1 MPTDQI
7 LHLLISERDKL
18 TRAIEALQGSSR
30 RGTRRKTATPVPD
43 AAPTPNR
50 SRKRAR
56 WTPAMKLAA
65 SKRAKAAYAERMKA
79 GKKR

>member
-1 MPTDQI
+1 MSDI
-7 LHLLISERDKL
+7 LSLLIAERDKL
-18 TRAIEALQGSSR
+18 TRAIEVLQGSSR
-30 RGTRRKTATPVPD
+30 RGTRRKTAT
-43 AAPTPNR
+43 AATDPASTPNR